1 MANQPYWENSIDIT
15 ARLRQTTM
23 KSAQLEENIKCQYA
37 FKKIKASYA
46 VL

>member
-1 MANQPYWENSIDIT
+1 MANQPYWENSIDII
-15 ARLRQTTM
+15 ARLRQTTL

-37 FKKIKASYA
+37 FKKIKASDA